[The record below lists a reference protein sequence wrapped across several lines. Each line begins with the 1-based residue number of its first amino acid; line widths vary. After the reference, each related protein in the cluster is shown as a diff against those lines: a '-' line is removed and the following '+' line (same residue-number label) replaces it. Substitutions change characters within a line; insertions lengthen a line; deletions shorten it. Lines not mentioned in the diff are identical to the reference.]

1 MKKENILELI
11 VKNICEVMP
20 ELETHDFQQDD
31 SLKNLGANS
40 IDRVEIV
47 MMTMEALS
55 LEIPKE
61 ELLRVKNIGE
71 LSNLFYEKFQTV

>member
-1 MKKENILELI
+1 
-11 VKNICEVMP
+11 
-20 ELETHDFQQDD
+20 
-31 SLKNLGANS
+31 
-40 IDRVEIV
+40 
-47 MMTMEALS
+47 MTMEALS